1 MAHQKSEPKWKRAL
15 DDVESFSTKA
25 KKQKSNTSAEKALLD
40 LEKGLTFVEFSP
52 DASEEAKNHAK
63 ELRKLVLSSMLPSD
77 PTVTTS
83 KLLDV
88 ESRLEQIKQQ
98 AKSDHT
104 DVPPPFP
111 IKPGSVSIS
120 TGQPNGSAPPATI
133 ALPTGVHNK
142 LPPLPPITELTLL
155 SAPFTHTS
163 ALPYYMP
170 ATSTN
175 SYEPLEFLGDAYLEL
190 MATRLIHERFSSHT
204 VGQKAQ
210 LRETLIRNDNRSTY
224 ARAYGF
230 EDRIKIGGTDLKQD
244 TKSKAWVKILAD
256 VFEAYVACVVLSDS
270 VNGYN
275 ICEQWLWQ
283 LWEPKVQDWRLNGSG
298 KVTGDE
304 EHASTDIKAMLQ
316 KYIATKGVRLEYL
329 EEKPMEHVKEGNKT
343 TFFMGVYL
351 TGWAYTKYP
360 LGSGSGRSKVIAG
373 AEAAK
378 DAFTRSAQIV
388 EECHRRK
395 VEYERL
401 HHSNT
406 HNSFKG

>member
-1 MAHQKSEPKWKRAL
+1 MAHQNSEPKWKRAL
-15 DDVESFSTKA
+15 DDVESYTSKA
-25 KKQKSNTSAEKALLD
+25 KKQKSNTATEKALLD
-40 LEKGLTFVEFSP
+40 LEKGLTYVEFAP
-52 DASEEAKNHAK
+52 DVSEEAKNHAK
-63 ELRKLVLSSMLPSD
+63 ELRKLILGSISPPD
-77 PTVTTS
+77 PTITAS
-83 KLLDV
+83 KLLD
-88 ESRLEQIKQQ
+88 ETSRVNQIKQE

-111 IKPGSVSIS
+111 IKPGSVSITS
-120 TGQPNGSAPPATI
+120 TQPNGHAPPTMI
-133 ALPTGVHNK
+133 SLPTGAHNK
-142 LPPLPPITELTLL
+142 LPALPPITSLALL

-190 MATRLIHERFSSHT
+190 MATRLIHERFSAHT

-210 LRETLIRNDNRSTY
+210 LREQLIRNDNLSTY
-224 ARAYGF
+224 ARSYGF

-244 TKSKAWVKILAD
+244 TKSKAWIKILAD

-270 VNGYN
+270 TNGYN

-283 LWEPKVQDWRLNGSG
+283 LWEPKIQDWRINGSG
-298 KVTGDE
+298 KVSGEE

-351 TGWAYTKYP
+351 TGWAYNKHP

-378 DAFTRSAQIV
+378 DAFTRSAQLV

-395 VEYERL
+395 VEYDRI
-401 HHSNT
+401 HHS
-406 HNSFKG
+406 SFKN